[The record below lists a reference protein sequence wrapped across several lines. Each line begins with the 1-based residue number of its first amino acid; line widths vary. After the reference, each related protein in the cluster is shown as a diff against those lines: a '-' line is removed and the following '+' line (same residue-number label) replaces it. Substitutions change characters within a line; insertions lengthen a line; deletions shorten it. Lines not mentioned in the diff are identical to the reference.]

1 LKKSILA
8 SCIILIFILSALF
21 PITLG
26 DDVNTSTQRY
36 NGNILYVGGTGPGNY
51 TKIQDAL
58 NDANDSFTIFVY
70 SGTYHE
76 DIVIK
81 KSVKLIGQDRYNTI
95 IDGTDH
101 AIVVLIQADN
111 VIFQDFTVQYPNVDE
126 CTGIFIEGSYAGIYN
141 NLIQR
146 TITGIVSYAS
156 DSTKIIGN
164 VIAKNV
170 LGVKLQGSFLNLIE
184 GNNFIE
190 NIMHA
195 KFQQS
200 MFNVWDSNYWDKGR
214 IGSFKIIFGSI
225 GFNIDFPWIQFDRH
239 SAIAPYD
246 I

>member
-1 LKKSILA
+1 MKKSILA
-8 SCIILIFILSALF
+8 SVIILIFILSALF

-26 DDVNTSTQRY
+26 YNVNTSTLRN
-36 NGNILYVGGTGPGNY
+36 NGTTLYVGGTGPGNY
-51 TKIQDAL
+51 THIQDAL

-76 DIVIK
+76 GIVIK
-81 KSVKLIGQDRYNTI
+81 KSIQLIGQDWHNTI

-111 VIFQDFTVQYPNVDE
+111 VIFQDFTVQYPSVDE
-126 CTGIFIEGSYAGIYN
+126 CTGISIEGSYAGIYN

-164 VIAKNV
+164 IIAKNV

-190 NIMHA
+190 NVMHA

-200 MFNVWDSNYWDKGR
+200 LFNVWESNYWDKGR